1 MLKKTLMLVLMQ
13 PYLLSSK
20 CIQMIYETTTLG
32 KRILGSEADES
43 GSGGEPGSWAATSN
57 PFVKIR
63 HTSRLIVLAQPSSAV
78 TECVFSQLYFI
89 RRVCGNVMLEDVVW

>member
-43 GSGGEPGSWAATSN
+43 GSGGEPGS
-57 PFVKIR
+57 
-63 HTSRLIVLAQPSSAV
+63 
-78 TECVFSQLYFI
+78 
-89 RRVCGNVMLEDVVW
+89 

>member
-32 KRILGSEADES
+32 KRTLGSEADES
-43 GSGGEPGSWAATSN
+43 GSDGEPGS
-57 PFVKIR
+57 
-63 HTSRLIVLAQPSSAV
+63 
-78 TECVFSQLYFI
+78 
-89 RRVCGNVMLEDVVW
+89 